1 MTALQVSAKKELKRL
16 VDQIERLDE
25 ERKGIADDIR
35 DKLTEAKGLGFDVK
49 VLRKILALRK
59 KSQADR
65 EEEEAI
71 LDVYLHALGMLDGTP
86 LGNYAK
92 AKEGE
97 LATV

>member
-1 MTALQVSAKKELKRL
+1 LPVELIAEEQGTAPCALHF
-16 VDQIERLDE
+16 
-25 ERKGIADDIR
+25 R

-71 LDVYLHALGMLDGTP
+71 LDVYLEALGMAGTP
-86 LGNYAK
+86 LGDYAL